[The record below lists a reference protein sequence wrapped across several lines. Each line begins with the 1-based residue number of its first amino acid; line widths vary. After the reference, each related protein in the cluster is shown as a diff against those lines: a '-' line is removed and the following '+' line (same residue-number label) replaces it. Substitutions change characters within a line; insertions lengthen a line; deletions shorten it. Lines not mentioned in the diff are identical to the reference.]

1 MSFTSTTRAGI
12 LALGIAALATPVL
25 AQSSNAG
32 GGGGPTN
39 PATGSEV
46 NKQATEPGSARTGGT
61 YAPGS
66 SSGNASGNTNG
77 MASPGTTGASP
88 GSRDVPS
95 TQAPNP
101 APKGSVGGN

>member
-1 MSFTSTTRAGI
+1 MSFTTNVRAGI
-12 LALGIAALATPVL
+12 LALGVAALATPVL
-25 AQSSNAG
+25 AQSSSPG

-39 PATGSEV
+39 PATGSQI
-46 NKQATEPGSARTGGT
+46 NKQVTEPDNARSAGT

-66 SSGNASGNTNG
+66 SSGSVSSSGQS
-77 MASPGTTGASP
+77 SPSTTGAAP
-88 GSRDVPS
+88 GSRDGPS